1 MLVVSPTPFSIPL
14 NSAHVP
20 TESVE
25 TQNRFSERIPESE
38 RTFEL
43 PNSKGAEVGQE
54 LNESDRAEKNSEL
67 RENIFGNKE
76 NNSEQST
83 DQPESEQIQSA
94 DSPSNQSVREEK
106 QQQSEDQAIIRNLA
120 AIDRRVK
127 AHEQAHASVGGVY
140 AGSASFTYK
149 TGPNGVRYAVG
160 GEVPIDTSA
169 VSGNPQATLRKAE
182 QVSRAA
188 LAPADPSSTDRRIAS
203 SAQALASRAR
213 FEIARLAAEKI
224 QSSREDTQA
233 RIDGE
238 DVDDSNSPELNTS
251 FSGGQLHAALQ
262 TDATEQV
269 GGQVSASA

>member
-20 TESVE
+20 TEAVE
-25 TQNRFSERIPESE
+25 AQNKFSERIPESE
-38 RTFEL
+38 RAFEL
-43 PNSKGAEVGQE
+43 PRSKGAEVGQQ

-67 RENIFGNKE
+67 REQIFGNKE
-76 NNSEQST
+76 NSSQQSA
-83 DQPESEQIQSA
+83 DQPESGQKQNA
-94 DSPSNQSVREEK
+94 DSSSNQAVREET
-106 QQQSEDQAIIRNLA
+106 QQQREDQAIIRNLA

-140 AGSASFTYK
+140 AGSASFTYQ

-169 VSGNPQATLRKAE
+169 VPGNPQATLRKAE
-182 QVSRAA
+182 QVTRAA
-188 LAPADPSSTDRRIAS
+188 LAPADPSSTDRQVAS
-203 SAQALASRAR
+203 SAQALASKAR

-224 QSSREDTQA
+224 QSGRAETEA
-233 RIDGE
+233 RANGE
-238 DVDDSNSPELNTS
+238 EVEDSNSPELSTS
-251 FSGGQLHAALQ
+251 FSGGQLHAALR
-262 TDATEQV
+262 TDATQQV